1 MTPTQTSR
9 WLHSRL
15 RGMHL
20 TRLRTLSAIV
30 FGFLEAARLGI
41 AAIAGGIKSSTAVRH
56 RIKRVDRF
64 LGNDRFD
71 STVVMTAL
79 AREANVLFGSLVIA
93 VDWVELRGGF
103 RAIVA
108 AACTGRGRAL
118 PIAWAVVHPRKFRLS
133 QNSCEEGFLR
143 LLSTI
148 LPDPTRTTII
158 ADRGF
163 GRAEL
168 LPVLEE
174 LGFGYIIRVRGH
186 VEVDSLNYS
195 GLLEDYPLSQGGEA
209 DLGWVEYR
217 QDGVARTRVV
227 MKWARGAEE
236 PSYLVTNLRNGARRV
251 SRIYARRMEEEESFR
266 DMKSHRYGFALRYVK
281 LSRAERYERMMVIWA
296 IGMWL
301 FFAQGAA
308 AVAAGLH
315 LGLSCAPNTRRD
327 LSLVRI
333 GRELL
338 KSPIGGP
345 PALLKILADYLR
357 P

>member
-1 MTPTQTSR
+1 
-9 WLHSRL
+9 
-15 RGMHL
+15 MHL
-20 TRLRTLSAIV
+20 TRLRTLSAV
-30 FGFLEAARLGI
+30 TFGFLEAARLGI
-41 AAIAGGIKSSTAVRH
+41 AAIAEGISNATAVRH

-71 STVVMTAL
+71 ATTVMAAL
-79 AREANVLFGSLVIA
+79 AREANALFGRLVIA

-108 AACTGRGRAL
+108 AACTGKGRAL

-143 LLSTI
+143 LLSSI
-148 LPDPTRTTII
+148 LPEPSRTTII

-174 LGFGYIIRVRGH
+174 LTFGYVIRVRGR
-186 VEVDSLNYS
+186 VEVDSLDYS
-195 GLLEDYPLSQGGEA
+195 GLLEDYPLCEGGEA
-209 DLGWVEYR
+209 DLRWVEYR
-217 QDGVARTRVV
+217 QDGVARTRIV

-236 PSYLVTNLRNGARRV
+236 PLYLVTNLRKAAPRV
-251 SRIYARRMEEEESFR
+251 SRIYAGRMQEEESFR

-281 LSRAERYERMMVIWA
+281 LSRPERYERIMAIWA

-308 AVAAGLH
+308 AVKADLH
-315 LGLSCAPNTRRD
+315 LGLSSAPNGRRD

-338 KSPIGGP
+338 KSAFGGP
-345 PALLKILADYLR
+345 PALFKILAHYLR
-357 P
+357 G